1 MQKLFKQFAEWVTSW
16 RLNDRIDDFFAARL
30 GLTLYYLITAI
41 VILGGSSII
50 TYNAIL
56 SNFTESI
63 LERGFSPDITRAIIF
78 DANNVLLNRFVTI
91 DSIIIFL
98 TVLIG
103 FLLTSRTLKPIKANM
118 EKQKR
123 FIADASHEL
132 RTPTAVVIS
141 GLEVAL
147 NNKKL
152 DFSLAKKTLE
162 DTLEEM
168 REFSK
173 LSNNLLDLSKDNTKN
188 KTKYEVIN
196 ISELLKPILEKNKN
210 LAFVNKEINFQINI
224 MDIPII
230 VKGDS
235 VELCRVFYN
244 ILDNAIKYTLQKGT
258 ISVSDKIVSNQY
270 VITISDNGIGIP
282 KNIIQ
287 RIFDPFFRGDKA
299 RSENGAGL
307 GLTLTKKIIENHRG
321 NISIKSEENKGTNV
335 IISLPAQ
342 INLPI
347 SSS

>member
-1 MQKLFKQFAEWVTSW
+1 MQKLYKQFAGWVTRW

-41 VILGGSSII
+41 IILGGSSII
-50 TYNAIL
+50 TYNVIL

-63 LERGFSPDITRAIIF
+63 LEKGFNPYISQAIIA
-78 DANNVLLNRFVTI
+78 DAQDILLDRFVMI
-91 DSIIIFL
+91 DSIIIIF

-103 FLLTSRTLKPIKANM
+103 FLLTSRTLKPIKVNM

-152 DFSLAKKTLE
+152 DFSSAKKTLE

-173 LSNNLLDLSKDNTKN
+173 LSNSLLDLSQYDKKN
-188 KTKYEVIN
+188 KIKHEVIN
-196 ISELLKPILEKNKN
+196 ISELLQPIVEKSKN
-210 LAFVNKEINFQINI
+210 LAFSNKEINFQIKI
-224 MDIPII
+224 MNIPIM

-244 ILDNAIKYTLQKGT
+244 ILDNAIKYTPKKGT
-258 ISVSDKIVSNQY
+258 ISVSDKIVLNQY
-270 VITISDNGIGIP
+270 VVTVSDSGIGIP
-282 KNIIQ
+282 KNIIH

-299 RSENGAGL
+299 RSENGVGL
-307 GLTLTKKIIENHRG
+307 GLTLTKKIIENHG
-321 NISIKSEENKGTNV
+321 GIISIKSEENKGTTVV
-335 IISLPAQ
+335 IF
-342 INLPI
+342 LPI
-347 SSS
+347 MLQ